1 MCALKCRLIGLFF
14 HLMPADIVALTVI
27 LLVRHGAAAGCHS
40 PVITANVSVWHKQ
53 MRGEI
58 AQANAPLPGA
68 PRH

>member
-27 LLVRHGAAAGCHS
+27 LLARHGAAAGCHS
-40 PVITANVSVWHKQ
+40 LVITANVSVWHKQ